1 MFPLSIARLRR
12 TVFSMTGTM
21 GRCLHRA
28 PWRRSKPA
36 RRKLQPCFDGL
47 ESRKVFSLTPVPSDA
62 TSPFTAVVK
71 VEGTF
76 PNGES
81 YVGTGFLVD
90 GSHVLTAG
98 HLVYDFDDGG
108 FALRITVIPDL
119 FGFSEPFGQA
129 TMTGERTTSTW
140 QAFSAAHPDLTASD
154 AQDVG
159 LISLDRP
166 IGDTAGFL
174 SYGYSD
180 NLSIYKSG
188 TVFDTAG
195 YPADPASGYDG
206 WHMAYSSGP
215 IAGLSIDLGAIQYSL
230 SDITTYGG
238 QSGSPLW
245 AQSTGVVSGIVT
257 GGVIPTSA
265 GRFGREMASES
276 GLGIATRI
284 TPAIYDDVRNWIAA
298 DTPPSPPAPA
308 KPPAARAIR
317 PVWHSRRNITSI
329 GIVFDQA
336 LDPGSAKRKRQYA
349 VLADVVKRVNG
360 TDVLD
365 RKPLRIARVGY
376 NSSLHRVRIYLAR
389 PHRGPLLVVVYPG
402 LVAASGGVSTESS
415 SWIAR

>member
-1 MFPLSIARLRR
+1 MTWTLGRRL
-12 TVFSMTGTM
+12 
-21 GRCLHRA
+21 HQA
-28 PWRRSKPA
+28 PWRRSNPA
-36 RRKLQPCFDGL
+36 GRKLRPCFDGL

-62 TSPFTAVVK
+62 ASPFTAVVK

-108 FALRITVIPDL
+108 FAMRITVIPDL
-119 FGFSEPFGQA
+119 YGSSEPFGQA

-140 QAFSAAHPDLTASD
+140 QAFSAAHPDLTATD

-159 LISLDRP
+159 LITLDWP
-166 IGDTAGFL
+166 IGDAAGFI

-180 NLSIYKSG
+180 NLAIYKSG
-188 TVFDTAG
+188 TVFETAG

-206 WHMAYSSGP
+206 LHMAYSSGP
-215 IAGLSIDLGAIQYSL
+215 IAGLSLDLGAIQYS
-230 SDITTYGG
+230 SADITTYGG

-245 AQSTGVVSGIVT
+245 AQSTGVVSGIVIAS
-257 GGVIPTSA
+257 VIPMSA
-265 GRFGREMASES
+265 GRFSRAMASES

-284 TPAIYDDVRNWIAA
+284 TPAIYDDVRRWIAA
-298 DTPPSPPAPA
+298 DTPPAPPAPA
-308 KPPAARAIR
+308 KPPLARAIG
-317 PVWHSRRNITSI
+317 PVWHFRRKITSI
-329 GIVFDQA
+329 GIIFDQP
-336 LDPGSAKRKRQYA
+336 LNPGSAKTRRQYA
-349 VLADVVKRVNG
+349 VLASVVKRVNG

-389 PHRGPLLVVVYPG
+389 PHSGPLQVVVYPG
-402 LVAASGGVSTESS
+402 LVAASGAVSTESS